1 MAKFCQNCGSSLP
14 EGANFCTSCGA
25 SVAQSAP
32 QVRLV
37 QPTQPVQQQP
47 QSQQFTYQQ
56 TRVEPKKK
64 KKRKGGGVFFVLML
78 IVAIGFFGLRD
89 GGFLRGFIEK
99 RSENRSDSETYDAQ
113 SLRSLRDYA
122 EQLEKAGN
130 SEAAAAVYALL
141 PQGGGAELI
150 EKAHDEFPVLSAAD
164 ELGQFEAVFSHLKGG
179 DGA

>member
-1 MAKFCQNCGSSLP
+1 MAKFCQNCGSPLP

-32 QVRLV
+32 QVRLA
-37 QPTQPVQQQP
+37 QPTQSVQQQP
-47 QSQQFTYQQ
+47 QSQQFAYQQ

-64 KKRKGGGVFFVLML
+64 KKRKGVAVFFVLML
-78 IVAIGFFGLRD
+78 IAAIGFFGLRD

-113 SLRSLRDYA
+113 SLRSLLDYA

-130 SEAAAAVYALL
+130 SEAAAAVYELIAR
-141 PQGGGAELI
+141 GGGAELI
-150 EKAHDEFPVLSAAD
+150 KKAHEELPALKSAD
-164 ELGQFEAVFSHLKGG
+164 EIEQIEEIFDHLKGG
-179 DGA
+179 DGK